1 MPRRVD
7 HGERREELAA
17 AATRVIVNEGM
28 AAASV
33 RRISEEAGYSTGVL
47 TRYFDTKADV
57 ILAAVED
64 AVARF
69 ERRLVA
75 LTAEHRGL
83 ALLEASL
90 EADLPTDAQSIA
102 DTRLWLDVWAA
113 APTEPRIRAACQE
126 LYRAWHHHLRA
137 SLDQAI
143 ADGDIS
149 PVADPGREVDRLVA
163 TVDGLSLRATIDPDT
178 WPPPALRQVLADAL
192 ETIGHPAG

>member
-1 MPRRVD
+1 M
-7 HGERREELAA
+7 
-17 AATRVIVNEGM
+17 
-28 AAASV
+28 
-33 RRISEEAGYSTGVL
+33 
-47 TRYFDTKADV
+47 TRYVDTKADV

-90 EADLPTDAQSIA
+90 EADLPTDAQ
-102 DTRLWLDVWAA
+102 
-113 APTEPRIRAACQE
+113 
-126 LYRAWHHHLRA
+126 
-137 SLDQAI
+137 AI

-163 TVDGLSLRATIDPDT
+163 TVDGLSLRATIDPET
-178 WPPPALRQVLADAL
+178 WPPPALRKVLADAL